1 MSSSVRVHAH
11 FLHFS
16 LVHTDGTVHLGKE
29 CILLKVSRRNIIAE
43 NFGPFCL
50 DGPPFRLC

>member
-1 MSSSVRVHAH
+1 MSSSVRVHAY

-16 LVHTDGTVHLGKE
+16 LVHTDGSVHLGKE
-29 CILLKVSRRNIIAE
+29 CILLKVSRKNIIAE